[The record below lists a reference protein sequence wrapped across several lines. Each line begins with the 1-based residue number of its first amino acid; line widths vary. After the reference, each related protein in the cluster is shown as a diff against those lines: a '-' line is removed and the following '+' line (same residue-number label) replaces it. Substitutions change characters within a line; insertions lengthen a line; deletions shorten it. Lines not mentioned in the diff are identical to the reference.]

1 MVRKIFREQNMKKL
15 VYIALLLFSA
25 FTFASSGPYSGDI
38 SVADLLKDYPAFSEE
53 YNDYSPSEEELSTI
67 RALQGKQV
75 LVFLGTWCHD
85 SKREVPRFLKLID
98 TASVQLGSLKLVA
111 VGYDKLDPAGLAKQH
126 DLLYTPTIIVS
137 DGEKELAR
145 MIEKPK
151 QSIAAD
157 LTLQN

>member
-1 MVRKIFREQNMKKL
+1 M
-15 VYIALLLFSA
+15 
-25 FTFASSGPYSGDI
+25 
-38 SVADLLKDYPAFSEE
+38 
-53 YNDYSPSEEELSTI
+53 
-67 RALQGKQV
+67 

-98 TASVQLGSLKLVA
+98 TANVQLGSLKLVA
-111 VGYDKLDPAGLAKQH
+111 VGYDKLDSDGLAKQH